1 MHFRIIG
8 AGFSSSSTDVH
19 ATQSSNQLYREH
31 EPGANPGLKPWQEL
45 LLSDTFCASCLPD
58 LNVVHGLTYQSVH
71 PQMPKSLS
79 GFVYLGL
86 LTDTEAV
93 ILTNCANKQRD
104 CVVTW

>member
-1 MHFRIIG
+1 MCTRHAELQPALPSANHG
-8 AGFSSSSTDVH
+8 H
-19 ATQSSNQLYREH
+19 AT
-31 EPGANPGLKPWQEL
+31 

-71 PQMPKSLS
+71 PQMPKDLS

-86 LTDTEAV
+86 LTETEAV